1 MKFNKQRTTLFIL
14 TIAIVIF
21 ILMSIFNNNHTV
33 DTSEFLINKPWE
45 KEIHIVN
52 SDYMKHYL
60 YSITGFYKELP

>member
-14 TIAIVIF
+14 AIAIVIF

>member
-14 TIAIVIF
+14 AIAIVIF

-33 DTSEFLINKPWE
+33 NTSEFLIKKPWE

-52 SDYMKHYL
+52 SDYMKHNL

>member
-14 TIAIVIF
+14 AIAIVIF

-45 KEIHIVN
+45 KEIHIAN

-60 YSITGFYKELP
+60 YSITGFSKELP

>member
-14 TIAIVIF
+14 AIAIVIF

-33 DTSEFLINKPWE
+33 DTSEFLINKRWE